1 MIEYAVQPG
10 DTFYG
15 IARKF
20 SVPTGLL
27 HSANPDIP
35 INTLNIGQII
45 LLPHTRM
52 VRDAIDV
59 NGFAL
64 PTINA
69 RALEDRLPYLSW
81 LSPLS
86 YTVQSNGTLAYTD
99 DAAPRRAA
107 RKAGVATMMVISNTG
122 ESGAY
127 SGALVHD
134 VLSSQEAQRTLLAT
148 IVTQL
153 HEKGYYGL
161 IVDFQR
167 IFPTDYGEY
176 AIFVQMV
183 SETLRPLG
191 YIVCTTIRLSVITQ
205 ERNRLNEALQ
215 YTDYRRFFNKY
226 ILMNNE
232 CPPADGTM
240 QSLDLL
246 QGAVEYSTSL
256 FPSQMML
263 LDISNSCYDWL
274 MPLQNEAILYQLSI
288 GEAGSLSNYAE
299 KGIEMDTSTRTPFFQ
314 YHDIE
319 GNYHIVC
326 PSSTETEYES
336 LSLVQDYNL
345 GGASFW
351 RIELCSLD
359 CFIGVAVHFEIRK
372 PLAAT

>member
-20 SVPTGLL
+20 NIPAELL
-27 HSANPDIP
+27 HFANPDIP
-35 INTLNIGQII
+35 MITLDIGQII

-52 VRDAIDV
+52 VRDVIDV

-69 RALEDRLPYLSW
+69 QALEDRLPYLSW

-86 YTVQSNGTLAYTD
+86 YTVQSNGTLTYTD

-107 RKAGVATMMVISNTG
+107 RKAGVATMMVISNIGETG
-122 ESGAY
+122 SY
-127 SGALVHD
+127 SGALAHD
-134 VLSSQEAQRTLLAT
+134 VLSNREAQRTLLAT

-153 HEKGYYGL
+153 HAKGYYGL
-161 IVDFQR
+161 IVNFQR
-167 IFPTDYGEY
+167 IFPTDYGKY

-191 YIVCTTIRLSVITQ
+191 YLVCATVRLSVVTQ
-205 ERNRLNEALQ
+205 DRNRLNEALQ

-246 QGAVEYSTSL
+246 QGAVEFSASL

-263 LDISNSCYDWL
+263 LGISNCCYDWL
-274 MPLQNEAILYQLSI
+274 VTLQNEAIPRQLSI
-288 GEAGSLSNYAE
+288 GEAESLSNYAE
-299 KGIEMDTSTRTPFFQ
+299 RGIEVDTSTKMPFFQ
-314 YHDIE
+314 YHDRE

-326 PSSTETEYES
+326 PSSAETEHES
-336 LSLVQDYNL
+336 LSLIQNYDL